1 MHFDGEVT
9 GASLLA
15 YFEACERERER
26 EACSAVKERE
36 FLKLL
41 NRGKLE
47 EERGETERAKRNE
60 DHTDH

>member
-26 EACSAVKERE
+26 EREACSAVKERVSE
-36 FLKLL
+36 IF
-41 NRGKLE
+41 E
-47 EERGETERAKRNE
+47 
-60 DHTDH
+60 